1 MDNADTLFLVSG
13 FTLLVALI
21 AVWYSYRS
29 DRRKSGIEV
38 QGSYAVVS
46 SIASSDKYIGQIL
59 LQNLKDRAVV
69 IFGIYL
75 EIDHGHYLEIEEF
88 RDQPLVLGPF
98 DAFKK
103 EYEPIDFYLSGAYRI
118 RMDGALG
125 ANRTRRRLV
134 VSTAQGRYNIGTSA
148 VPWDPIRD
156 FFRNQLTNI
165 VRPMRSRFR
174 DKSYGSGTKYIVTL
188 TTDGG
193 EEETI
198 PIYQYDHEVRKFRG
212 FQLTFES
219 IQSREALEIFLLER
233 AVAGDLRCS
242 DLTVFDLE
250 EWRSTV
256 YEHYRRPVM
265 DARLCGGL
273 LITS

>member
-1 MDNADTLFLVSG
+1 M
-13 FTLLVALI
+13 
-21 AVWYSYRS
+21 
-29 DRRKSGIEV
+29 
-38 QGSYAVVS
+38 
-46 SIASSDKYIGQIL
+46 SIPGTRD
-59 LQNLKDRAVV
+59 
-69 IFGIYL
+69 FH
-75 EIDHGHYLEIEEF
+75 HGL
-88 RDQPLVLGPF
+88 
-98 DAFKK
+98 
-103 EYEPIDFYLSGAYRI
+103 
-118 RMDGALG
+118 LG

-265 DARLCGGL
+265 DARLCGWFTYNVLGWLLTRWSDFTLRRRNRKNRQKNRESLDAKARSKELTGRVNSEALPEPALFRRNPIRRHASISPLRSSSADGPPGVEHRRRPCVRHTATTGL
-273 LITS
+273 LP